1 VNSEKVVFSFFIVLS
16 LTLNFGF
23 VYGEIDNPQHHPVY
37 EFFAVIVVNLIATIL
52 KFGDR
57 TQLGAVLLSTS
68 LVAVLQLI
76 VAAILWAI
84 VVYVTDAGMTPS
96 AMAVIVALSA
106 GALLANVISVIL
118 LLIETVML
126 RR

>member
-1 VNSEKVVFSFFIVLS
+1 MNSDKVVFSFFIVLS

-23 VYGEIDNPQHHPVY
+23 VYGDIENPQHHPVY
-37 EFFAVIVVNLIATIL
+37 ELFAVIVVNLIATIL

-68 LVAVLQLI
+68 FVAVLQLI
-76 VAAILWAI
+76 VAAIIWA
-84 VVYVTDAGMTPS
+84 VVIYVYKTGMTPG
-96 AMAVIVALSA
+96 AMASIVALSA
-106 GALLANVISVIL
+106 GAFLANVVSVIL